1 MQGAVLGAKSFMIS
15 TCCCLALLFANCPD
29 REGEDVVVNDKLP
42 ASASCEVG
50 QAVGGWYNLR
60 GESQVYR
67 TSVNSGGPS
76 EDEASRFKLTCRFV
90 PGLSRLCETKD
101 GRCEQDEVVSGLEYE
116 PRLKRPKRIFSFK
129 YSKPIVISTQSWA
142 G

>member
-1 MQGAVLGAKSFMIS
+1 MQLDVEVWENIFVYSYFFTCFMIFHL
-15 TCCCLALLFANCPD
+15 C

-42 ASASCEVG
+42 GSANCEVG

-67 TSVNSGGPS
+67 RDVNAGGPAE
-76 EDEASRFKLTCRFV
+76 EDASRFKLTCRYV

-101 GRCEQDEVVSGLEYE
+101 GKCEEDEVVSGLEYE
-116 PRLKRPKRIFSFK
+116 ARLIE
-129 YSKPIVISTQSWA
+129 V
-142 G
+142 